1 MTYVDGYSKKNK
13 KYIIMNILQLLKLYM
28 EKALNDH
35 LTKIITQK
43 FIAQTPY
50 LVLEMWS
57 DFRRLGLPFFEIPA
71 NESSMT
77 GSENMLM
84 LGILILGK
92 TDRSGNF
99 IHNVCDI
106 LPVWRMQIEGYK
118 QAVGL
123 LGGSEYHHSFYGGP
137 DVNVLT

>member
-1 MTYVDGYSKKNK
+1 MTYVDGYSKEQKTITYEYPTASK
-13 KYIIMNILQLLKLYM
+13 TLYG
-28 EKALNDH
+28 KALNDH

-77 GSENMLM
+77 WIQTWLM

-106 LPVWRMQIEGYK
+106 LPVWRMQTRR
-118 QAVGL
+118 L
-123 LGGSEYHHSFYGGP
+123 
-137 DVNVLT
+137 